1 VLEAAIISRA
11 AGRIAEHLVSL
22 GHGAEP
28 ARRGGIARPGI
39 RMLDPGPAPPG
50 LRDLLRGGLP
60 GHPEKLVKIRDRPA
74 LIRSS
79 HDVTFPPA
87 RYGYM

>member
-1 VLEAAIISRA
+1 MLEAAIISRA
-11 AGRIAEHLVSL
+11 AGRIAKHLVSL
-22 GHGAEP
+22 GQGAEP
-28 ARRGGIARPGI
+28 ARRGGIARLGI

-60 GHPEKLVKIRDRPA
+60 GHSQKLVQIRDRPA
-74 LIRSS
+74 MIRSS
-79 HDVTFPPA
+79 HDVTFSPA